1 MQCQKLKTYLESGRV
16 IFLPPKG
23 IQPNPSQPR
32 QVFDEDSLSELASS
46 IRQHGILQ
54 PLTVRKTP
62 QGWEDCD
69 ISFSLILTN
78 DEDSSCYD
86 KLQTLA
92 GMFSAPDDKANPR
105 VMAVTNRHLLARGV
119 RQVVFSRFDSSE
131 TDRTD
136 EITVSL
142 GFSEHNPPIVRTE
155 QAQAKSPTP
164 GELAEAA
171 AEKAAKEQP
180 TQEDALFVDAAGYE
194 QGGKA

>member
-1 MQCQKLKTYLESGRV
+1 MEVLTFEHGEVRLD
-16 IFLPPKG
+16 
-23 IQPNPSQPR
+23 N
-32 QVFDEDSLSELASS
+32 ELVP
-46 IRQHGILQ
+46 GILQ
-54 PLTVRKTP
+54 NLRVSGKVRFDEQKVDGGSGKKKTP

-69 ISFSLILTN
+69 ITFSLILTN

-92 GMFSAPDDKANPR
+92 GMFNAPDDKANPK

-142 GFSEHNPPIVRTE
+142 GFAEHNPPIVRTE

-180 TQEDALFVDAAGYE
+180 TQEDILFIDAAGYE